1 MTKTLNALLLIL
13 FFSALFTGCKDD
25 SIKDPTQTEMSVYSE
40 LRQHADLTIALN
52 AIEMAGLQ
60 NELRQDNLTFFAPT
74 DSAFSA
80 YLKELGVDSL
90 SGLYNFFGAAT
101 FRNVMLY
108 HLLEKKVKGMDVVNS
123 YVLTAALNANGNNI
137 HAYITRID
145 KNISLNAF
153 AATVIEGDIE
163 VGGSI
168 IHKINGVLP
177 PLTLNGLIRVNP
189 NFSKLK
195 SAIGKSQGNLETIL
209 NQENQI
215 HTIFGPDDIAM
226 TAFLSGEGFTDWSD
240 FTYANSYMDLH
251 NLLEYHI
258 ITGETQ
264 AQDLKNQTYNTLY
277 SNHWIQVL
285 KEQSGTINIQDEKG
299 TSPTAGLKTTDITA
313 INGTIHV
320 INKVLE
326 HN

>member
-1 MTKTLNALLLIL
+1 MTKTPNALFLVL
-13 FFSALFTGCKDD
+13 FSIALFIGCKED
-25 SIKDPTQTEMSVYSE
+25 SYTPSQIETSVYNTLLQQS
-40 LRQHADLTIALN
+40 DLSITLE

-74 DSAFSA
+74 DSAFKA
-80 YLKELGVDSL
+80 YLQDLGVDSL
-90 SGLYNFFGAAT
+90 SGLYNFYGAAT

-123 YVLTAALNANGNNI
+123 YILTAATNSNGNNI

-153 AATVIEGDIE
+153 AASVSERDIE
-163 VGGSI
+163 VGGSV
-168 IHKINGVLP
+168 IHKIDGVLS

-195 SAIGKSQGNLETIL
+195 SAISKSQGNLETIL
-209 NQENQI
+209 NQENQV
-215 HTIFGPDDIAM
+215 HTIFGPDDIAI
-226 TAFLSGEGFTDWSD
+226 TAFLSGNGFTDWSD
-240 FTYANSYMDLH
+240 FANSNSYNALN
-251 NLLEYHI
+251 NLLQYHI
-258 ITGETQ
+258 ISGETQ
-264 AQDLKNQTYNTLY
+264 APDLKNQTYNTLFT
-277 SNHWIQVL
+277 NHWIQIV
-285 KEQSGTINIQDEKG
+285 KEESGAINIQDEKG
-299 TSPTAGLKTTDITA
+299 SSPAAGLKTTDITA

-320 INKVLE
+320 LNKVLE

>member
-1 MTKTLNALLLIL
+1 MTKTLNALFLVL
-13 FFSALFTGCKDD
+13 FSIALFIGCKED
-25 SIKDPTQTEMSVYSE
+25 SYTPAQIETSVYNT
-40 LRQHADLTIALN
+40 LRQQSDLSITLE

-74 DSAFSA
+74 DSAFKA
-80 YLKELGVDSL
+80 YLQDLGVDSL
-90 SGLYNFFGAAT
+90 SGLYNFYGAAT

-123 YVLTAALNANGNNI
+123 YILTAATNSNGNNI

-153 AATVIEGDIE
+153 TARVSERDIE
-163 VGGSI
+163 VGGSV
-168 IHKINGVLP
+168 IHKIDGVLS

-195 SAIGKSQGNLETIL
+195 SAISKSQGNLETIL
-209 NQENQI
+209 NQENQV
-215 HTIFGPDDIAM
+215 HTIFGPDDIAI
-226 TAFLSGEGFTDWSD
+226 TAFLSGNGFTDWSD
-240 FTYANSYMDLH
+240 FANSNSYNALN
-251 NLLEYHI
+251 NLLQYHI
-258 ITGETQ
+258 ISGETQ
-264 AQDLKNQTYNTLY
+264 AQDLKNQTYNTLFT
-277 SNHWIQVL
+277 NHWIQIV
-285 KEQSGTINIQDEKG
+285 KEQSGAINIQDEKG
-299 TSPTAGLKTTDITA
+299 SSPAAGLKTTDITA

-320 INKVLE
+320 LNKVLE